1 MVLRRLGRSLLS
13 TGSKARRLSTPLLD
27 NIRRG
32 RDRLHLLPDTLA
44 TNGRKL
50 AESNNRRIHLL
61 RKVSQENNPRAKATR
76 QPGPARTLLQVDQRT
91 TRKARTT
98 SNPATPLVQH
108 QEGQRRARNIPR
120 TDRPEVQTRHRI
132 PEQILV
138 ETRNLQTP
146 RNKQRRSGLVREPVR
161 VNTDR
166 DNQRHRL
173 SPHGRRPDNHQ
184 LQRATE
190 RPDTDY
196 EEVVQRPRGE
206 VQPVQT
212 RLHLLQQ
219 PLRGI
224 RTWQRQ
230 RVPTTSRTSRVGLE
244 SNQDRTRTIT
254 EQHIPVPTITCEANG
269 CYHPA

>member
-138 ETRNLQTP
+138 ETRNLQTT
-146 RNKQRRSGLVREPVR
+146 REEQRRPRLVREPIR
-161 VNTDR
+161 YYSDR
-166 DNQRHRL
+166 DNQRHGVP
-173 SPHGRRPDNHQ
+173 PHGRRQDNYQ
-184 LQRATE
+184 LQPTTD
-190 RPDTDY
+190 RPDTHN
-196 EEVVQRPRGE
+196 EEM
-206 VQPVQT
+206 
-212 RLHLLQQ
+212 
-219 PLRGI
+219 
-224 RTWQRQ
+224 
-230 RVPTTSRTSRVGLE
+230 
-244 SNQDRTRTIT
+244 
-254 EQHIPVPTITCEANG
+254 
-269 CYHPA
+269 

>member
-76 QPGPARTLLQVDQRT
+76 
-91 TRKARTT
+91 KARTT

-138 ETRNLQTP
+138 ETRNLQTT
-146 RNKQRRSGLVREPVR
+146 REEQRRPRLVREP
-161 VNTDR
+161 
-166 DNQRHRL
+166 
-173 SPHGRRPDNHQ
+173 
-184 LQRATE
+184 
-190 RPDTDY
+190 
-196 EEVVQRPRGE
+196 
-206 VQPVQT
+206 
-212 RLHLLQQ
+212 
-219 PLRGI
+219 I
-224 RTWQRQ
+224 R
-230 RVPTTSRTSRVGLE
+230 
-244 SNQDRTRTIT
+244 
-254 EQHIPVPTITCEANG
+254 
-269 CYHPA
+269 